1 MTTMSTKQE
10 VFTNTLQKY
19 LKATKEEKGS
29 ILTGLAVSLGMHR
42 KRIIARLKELQMRKV
57 NVNWSDHRGRTL
69 YYTPD
74 VTAALKEVWEV
85 GGKICAERLDVK
97 DIVRNMQKFNHWTHD
112 DLATGK
118 LFAMSVG
125 TMKKRIAKFERV
137 ISGGGRCMTK
147 PSSLKELIPIRR
159 GPWKNPDPGV
169 GEIDTV
175 ANCGSEAEGF
185 YAFTVQY
192 TDIATLW
199 CLLAAQ
205 MGKDKHATLAS
216 IKGMRSRLPFP
227 MIGLDPDTG
236 SEFVNWTCK
245 DWCDEEGIDMTR
257 IRPGVSN
264 DHGRIE
270 QKNHV
275 NVRKYAGYIRIDT
288 EERLKI
294 LQEMYVHLEIYINH
308 FLPSMKCVKKER
320 TNKKK
325 TTKTYDAATTPYARA
340 MAHEK
345 VSEDVKENLRLFHET
360 LDVIDLK
367 KKIDT
372 LRMKLFKGAK
382 FTKSL

>member
-10 VFTNTLQKY
+10 VFTSALKKY
-19 LKATKEEKGS
+19 LKATKEEKGA
-29 ILTGLAVSLGMHR
+29 ILTSLQVSLGMHR

-57 NVNWSDHRGRTL
+57 NVNWSDQRGRTL

-74 VTAALKEVWEV
+74 VTAALRQVWEV

-97 DIVRNMQKFNHWTHD
+97 DIVSNMQKFKHWKHN

-118 LFAMSVG
+118 LLAMSIG

-137 ISGGGRCMTK
+137 LSGGGRCMTK

-159 GPWKNPDPGV
+159 GPWQNPDPGT

-175 ANCGSEAEGF
+175 AHCGSEAEGF

-192 TDIATLW
+192 TDIAILW

-205 MGKDKHATLAS
+205 MGKDKHATLTS
-216 IKGMRSRLPFP
+216 IKGMRDRLPFP
-227 MIGLDPDTG
+227 LLGLDPDTG

-245 DWCDEEGIDMTR
+245 DWCDEEGIEMTR

-288 EERLKI
+288 DERLAI
-294 LQEMYVHLEIYINH
+294 LQEMYVHLELYINH
-308 FLPSMKCVKKER
+308 FVPSMKCIKKER
-320 TNKKK
+320 TNTKK
-325 TTKTYDAATTPYARA
+325 TTKTYDKAATPYARA
-340 MAHEK
+340 LAHEK
-345 VSEDVKENLRLFHET
+345 VSPEVNEGLRALHDT
-360 LDVIDLK
+360 LDVVALQ
-367 KKIDT
+367 KKIAT
-372 LRMKLFKGAK
+372 LRMKLFTGAK
-382 FTKSL
+382 FTKTL